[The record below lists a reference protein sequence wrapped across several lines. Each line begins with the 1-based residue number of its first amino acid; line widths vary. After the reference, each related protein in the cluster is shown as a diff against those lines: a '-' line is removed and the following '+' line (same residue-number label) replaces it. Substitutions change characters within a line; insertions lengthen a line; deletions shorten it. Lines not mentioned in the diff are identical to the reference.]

1 MRYKQPVLNTLEQ
14 LHNNF
19 SQLEYMLRQG
29 ASREQ
34 VLQWIERSKEKIEQV
49 QTYINREP
57 EE

>member
-1 MRYKQPVLNTLEQ
+1 MRYKEPVLNVLEQ

-34 VLQWIERSKEKIEQV
+34 VLQWIEKSKDKIEQV
-49 QTYINREP
+49 QTYVNREP
-57 EE
+57 QD

>member
-34 VLQWIERSKEKIEQV
+34 VLEWIQRSKEKIEQV
-49 QTYINREP
+49 QTYVNREP